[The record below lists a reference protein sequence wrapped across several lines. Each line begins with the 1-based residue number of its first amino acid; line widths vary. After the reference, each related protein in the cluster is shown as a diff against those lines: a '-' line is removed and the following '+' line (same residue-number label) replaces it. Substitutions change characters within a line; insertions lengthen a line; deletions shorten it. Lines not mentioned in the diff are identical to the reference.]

1 MLQGMSQV
9 ATGLVAAGT
18 PVNMRDVS
26 ADTPLHLASLY
37 GFFFGFFF
45 CGWQM
50 RDVGVFWRA
59 FLWRAAVDVVWVGV
73 ASCLHSLVCM

>member
-18 PVNMRDVS
+18 PVNMGDVS

-37 GFFFGFFF
+37 GFFFG
-45 CGWQM
+45 
-50 RDVGVFWRA
+50 VF
-59 FLWRAAVDVVWVGV
+59 FLWLANA
-73 ASCLHSLVCM
+73 